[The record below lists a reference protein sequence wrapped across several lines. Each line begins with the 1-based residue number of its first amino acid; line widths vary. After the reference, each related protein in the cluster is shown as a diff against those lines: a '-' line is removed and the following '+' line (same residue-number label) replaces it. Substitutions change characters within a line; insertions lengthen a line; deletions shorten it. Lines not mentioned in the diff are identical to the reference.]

1 MFDQKNV
8 VLVLEKAFFGGLFWF
23 YFSMAAFDKITSSF
37 CIPYCR
43 KTLLNSYRVAIQVSI
58 GMAKLLHGS
67 SCHKLKKCMKKNS
80 TNFRC
85 ILKHNQ
91 MKHFQNFRTKLCMTF
106 DKKSLLISKKNQYV
120 FLKRI

>member
-1 MFDQKNV
+1 MFDQKNE

-23 YFSMAAFDKITSSF
+23 YFCMAAFDKVTSSF

-80 TNFRC
+80 SGRC
-85 ILKHNQ
+85 ILELFNQ
-91 MKHFQNFRTKLCMTF
+91 MKNFQNFRTKLCMTF
-106 DKKSLLISKKNQYV
+106 DKRVY
-120 FLKRI
+120 